1 MADKQLAREGEV
13 ERLRERIRALEEA
26 GRGICEVFLT
36 RVRFTPDGS
45 KSDEEVLA
53 AGRRAVEAFGG
64 QTVAAALRERDA
76 ALARADE
83 LRRDRDDL
91 CRIVERATARA
102 EQAEQRVKFL
112 KDDLCPYLHGEDEHE
127 KPSLAFERLAQAL
140 GIRGG
145 ELTACHRS
153 HVEAAARAAAAEQK
167 IELLNQALQKIER
180 ERLEGSSVPKESF
193 RNGDSALRALAEEVL
208 RLAELAENVGPA
220 PGRPDPDCT
229 LCMGRGD
236 LQPCEECGVPAACMA
251 LGVDLARALLAG
263 VPANEEAAPC
273 A

>member
-1 MADKQLAREGEV
+1 MADRQLAREEEV
-13 ERLRERIRALEEA
+13 EKLRERIRALEEA
-26 GRGICEVFLT
+26 GCGICEVFLT

-64 QTVAAALRERDA
+64 QTIAAALRERDA
-76 ALARADE
+76 AIARADE
-83 LRRDRDDL
+83 LQRDRDDL
-91 CRIVERATARA
+91 CRIVERTTARA

-112 KDDLCPYLHGEDEHE
+112 KDDLCPYLHDEDEHE
-127 KPSLAFERLAQAL
+127 MPSLAFERLARAL

-145 ELTACHRS
+145 ELMACHRG
-153 HVEAAARAAAAEQK
+153 HVEASARAAAAEQK
-167 IELLNQALQKIER
+167 IELLNWALQKIER
-180 ERLEGSSVPKESF
+180 ERLEGSSVPKASF
-193 RNGDSALRALAEEVL
+193 RNEDSTLRALAQQVL
-208 RLAELAENVGPA
+208 RLAENVEPA

-236 LQPCEECGVPAACMA
+236 LQPCEECDVPAACMA

-263 VPANEEAAPC
+263 ESANEEAAPC